1 MDVEKRQ
8 REIRHRLL
16 LRRNCNYQS
25 PYKRLKKEVG
35 KWCSLYIRQRDSV
48 NGEWGYCCD
57 CGKIVQI
64 KYADAGHYIGRGSGG
79 GSGVYFDERNIHLQ
93 AKQCNL
99 SNQNRDGYREFMLK
113 KYGQGIIDELELKHR
128 THNYTLMELEG
139 LKLYYK
145 QAYKSIIGN
154 WEG

>member
-1 MDVEKRQ
+1 MKRK
-8 REIRHRLL
+8 
-16 LRRNCNYQS
+16 
-25 PYKRLKKEVG
+25 KRTKELSVRQKLKAEAWI
-35 KWCSLYIRQRDSV
+35 WCSLYIRLRDSV
-48 NGEWGYCCD
+48 NGEWGPCCD
-57 CGKIVQI
+57 CKKPVLI

-99 SNQNRDGYREFMLK
+99 SNQNRDGYRKFMLK
-113 KYGQGIIDELELKHR
+113 EYGQKVIDELELKHR

-145 QAYKSIIGN
+145 QAYEEILIENK
-154 WEG
+154 EK